1 MVRVVRD
8 DEAGHRDVNH
18 SFANLLN
25 EKNTNKKQAAEK
37 KEAKSIEL
45 K

>member
-25 EKNTNKKQAAEK
+25 EKKSSSNNAPEK